1 MKKLWTKQYIY
12 SVLLLFVTHMGPYLL
27 ISVISIFAK
36 QLSGSDAYAGMMASV
51 FAMSGLFARFIS
63 AYLLEHYST
72 KKTLILS
79 ESLMVVASFVYVF
92 CNSYWLAFILRGI
105 QGFGYSIAVT
115 AMSTYIVEIIP
126 SEYRLEGIGYSSLTS
141 SLANVVGPMM
151 AFAILGKNYER
162 FQLLFIIV
170 LVTAILSLFGFTT
183 LKDSTKAQEETMKEE
198 SNQKVNYLVILLPFV
213 ILFIINL
220 ANSAPSS
227 LLSLY
232 AIEKGFE
239 GISLYFS
246 MSAIGLIIS
255 RFVMNKIVAKLKEE
269 RTILLF
275 TVLVTLCLFAI
286 SQANQPYQLYI
297 VGLVLGFSTGALL
310 PLINT
315 IIINRL
321 PDTKAGLGN
330 ALFFA
335 AGDIGFIIGATLWG
349 SIAGMSSYTTM
360 FMIVS
365 IVSAITII
373 LSMFQLR
380 NPSKE

>member
-1 MKKLWTKQYIY
+1 MKKLWTKEYIF
-12 SVLLLFVTHMGPYLL
+12 SVLLLLVTHIGPYLL

-72 KKTLILS
+72 KKTLMIS
-79 ESLMVVASFVYVF
+79 ELLMVIASFVYVF
-92 CNSYWLAFILRGI
+92 CDSYWLAFFLRGV

-126 SEYRLEGIGYSSLTS
+126 VEYRLEGIGYSSLTS

-151 AFAILGKNYER
+151 AFAILGANYER

-170 LVTAILSLFGFTT
+170 LITAVIALLGFTT
-183 LKDSTKAQEETMKEE
+183 LKENDNNQEKTLTQENK
-198 SNQKVNYLVILLPFV
+198 QKVNYLVIMLPFI
-213 ILFIINL
+213 ILFVINL

-232 AIEKGFE
+232 AIEKGFD

-255 RFVMNKIVAKLKEE
+255 RFTMNKIVQILKEE
-269 RTILLF
+269 KSILLLTIL
-275 TVLVTLCLFAI
+275 VTSCLFGI
-286 SQANQPYQLYI
+286 SQANHPYQLYI
-297 VGLVLGFSTGALL
+297 IGLILGFSTGALL

-315 IIINRL
+315 MIINRL
-321 PDTKAGLGN
+321 PDSKAGLGN

-349 SIAGMSSYTTM
+349 TIAGLSSYTMM
-360 FMIVS
+360 FVV
-365 IVSAITII
+365 VSAVSSITIF
-373 LSMFQLR
+373 LSFFQL
-380 NPSKE
+380 KK